1 MRHAFECEAAAHRP
15 PTLEPYSIIEIR
27 EHNVSMDICKNQLL
41 FAGASILETPLQWKS
56 VALQLDHHIANYP
69 MLRFRVWGLLG

>member
-1 MRHAFECEAAAHRP
+1 MRHASECEAAAHRP

-41 FAGASILETPLQWKS
+41 FAGASILETPLHVEINAIRAS
-56 VALQLDHHIANYP
+56 
-69 MLRFRVWGLLG
+69 RFS